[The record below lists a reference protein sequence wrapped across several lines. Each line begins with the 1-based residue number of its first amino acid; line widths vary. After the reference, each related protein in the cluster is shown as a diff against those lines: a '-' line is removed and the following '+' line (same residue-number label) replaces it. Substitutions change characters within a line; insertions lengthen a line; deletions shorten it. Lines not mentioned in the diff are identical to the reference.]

1 MSWVRNLFLDYRS
14 FSGAPE
20 DAFTIDIPKW
30 EILDE
35 GVTSLWGP
43 SGAGKTSVF
52 RLLLG
57 LENARKDFTWEF
69 AGTDLAKLP
78 TPEKRLGVVF
88 QTLELFPHMTAEENI
103 RFAADARRIPGAEA
117 KSHLAELVETLGLA
131 SCIGRKAALLSGGE
145 KQRVALARALIGKP
159 RVLFLDEPF
168 SALDAG
174 LRSEARDL
182 VKRAIAREK
191 LPTVLITHDREDLE
205 SFGGKVSEISA
216 GRIVREF
223 RLD

>member
-1 MSWVRNLFLDYRS
+1 MSWVRNLFLDYGS
-14 FSGAPE
+14 VSGGPEGAFS
-20 DAFTIDIPKW
+20 IDIPEW

-57 LENARKDFTWEF
+57 LESASFTWEF
-69 AGTDLAKLP
+69 KGTDLAKLP
-78 TPEKRLGVVF
+78 TPERRLGVVF

-103 RFAADARRIPGAEA
+103 RFAADARRIPVGEA
-117 KSHLAELVETLGLA
+117 KTHLTELVETLGLA
-131 SCIGRKAALLSGGE
+131 SCLGRKAALLSGGE

-182 VKRAIAREK
+182 VKRAISREK